1 MKISWIFWW
10 IISSI
15 EVLSFLVFA
24 VFLWMREVDAAGV
37 SQTTELKLI
46 NVVVLG
52 FAYFIPVIIQ
62 IIWLIIN
69 IIHSKK
75 TDNLI
80 HYNS

>member
-15 EVLSFLVFA
+15 EVLSFLIFA

-37 SQTTELKLI
+37 TQTTKLKLI
-46 NVVVLG
+46 NVGVLG
-52 FAYFIPVIIQ
+52 FAYLILVIIQ

-69 IIHSKK
+69 IIYSKK
-75 TDNLI
+75 QAL
-80 HYNS
+80 

>member
-15 EVLSFLVFA
+15 EVLSFLLFA

-37 SQTTELKLI
+37 TQTTKLKLI
-46 NVVVLG
+46 NVGVLG
-52 FAYFIPVIIQ
+52 FAYLILVIIQ

-69 IIHSKK
+69 IIYSKK
-75 TDNLI
+75 QAL
-80 HYNS
+80 